1 MFYLSC
7 MPMGFSRGPDFGG
20 LLVLAGVFGAIG
32 YAIYAYEGPLWQ
44 KLLIAP
50 GMLLVLGVGGLIA
63 ALLIAGLAWIFFF
76 VMRRRKK
83 ARLER
88 LLRLE
93 SESDRELAAAQARSV
108 CESFDFM
115 DSDLFKSSPELC
127 MRFAG
132 AARRAGPLQPCYLR
146 ALMDNAPWS
155 REVESALFDGR
166 EAIAPRDQ
174 WRWLY
179 WFRKTLPAEDPAASD
194 RLAAALEH
202 ALGQGNDFHRR
213 GSWADCLEQV
223 RDSEAWRRLAQRS
236 REDLV
241 ALQAERGE
249 KLGPRQ
255 REGLDVLLRVTGTG

>member
-1 MFYLSC
+1 MFYLSR

-20 LLVLAGVFGAIG
+20 LLALAGIVAAVG
-32 YAIYAYEGPLWQ
+32 YAIYAFEGPLWQ
-44 KLLIAP
+44 KLLVAP
-50 GMLLVLGVGGLIA
+50 GMLLVLGAGGLIA
-63 ALLIAGLAWIFFF
+63 GLFIGGLAWIFFF
-76 VMRRRKK
+76 VARQRKK

-88 LLRLE
+88 LLRLGNE
-93 SESDRELAAAQARSV
+93 PDQEQAVAQAQPI
-108 CESFDFM
+108 CESFDFL
-115 DSDLFKSSPELC
+115 DNELFKNSPELC
-127 MRFAG
+127 LRFAD
-132 AARRAGPLQPCYLR
+132 AARRAGPLQSCYLR

-179 WFRKTLPAEDPAASD
+179 WFRKTLPVEDPAASD

-202 ALGQGNDFHRR
+202 ALGQGNEFYRR
-213 GSWADCLEQV
+213 GSWADCLERV

-255 REGLDVLLRVTGTG
+255 REGLAVLLRGTGPG